1 MKNWNTKQ
9 FMIKLQQ
16 IINNGGKILHRAAFP
31 LVHVGIESDYNE
43 QYCIENNIP
52 LFKVERT
59 GGTIVSN
66 IGDFDF
72 VFVVNPFSKKWKNHK
87 PILLEKIVDLAR
99 EKEHTALIE
108 KNDLLIDGYKV
119 ASYSYREVPGG
130 VYVAM
135 HLSMSVDIS
144 LIMNICKKPMVK
156 VPKGLNDFGIYEEDI
171 LKIIEGLNEELV

>member
-1 MKNWNTKQ
+1 
-9 FMIKLQQ
+9 MIKLQQ

-72 VFVVNPFSKKWKNHK
+72 VFVVNPFSKK
-87 PILLEKIVDLAR
+87 
-99 EKEHTALIE
+99 
-108 KNDLLIDGYKV
+108 
-119 ASYSYREVPGG
+119 
-130 VYVAM
+130 
-135 HLSMSVDIS
+135 
-144 LIMNICKKPMVK
+144 
-156 VPKGLNDFGIYEEDI
+156 
-171 LKIIEGLNEELV
+171 